1 MKNLFLVIILSILT
15 QTSNAEQATSGNLL
29 PNAGVGTTSVQNQSG
44 SIDGINGSNG
54 WTTSGIS
61 NFNNELEAQGT
72 GTISANGSLLNI
84 TTEKENGGQFTTTTN
99 SLDGGVRLD
108 STTEVQ
114 SCEWIGSAHQCGQ
127 ATNGRDS
134 YSTTVN
140 IKDENNQV
148 LSSVTQNRNN
158 DAGYYGNTFIY
169 NDTVIHNG
177 TGARN
182 WDWTWTGVDGNN
194 VNATGAVGPNLLGAE
209 LTATLLDIDYSPI
222 PPAVQTELVSFNNEI
237 REEFKK
243 LEEVINLKEEVKLEK
258 VASIQEEPKL
268 TEPKMEKFKEP
279 VKTMPVKKEE
289 EPKQFV
295 TQNKQITSQ
304 SSSPAQ
310 TKTLKQETSKEEKM
324 VKEIAKEEKTEKT
337 KQVSNKSS
345 SNSNVSSED
354 KPSVSV
360 VLQKTMDKIDE
371 RVKDIGK
378 NLKIKNLF
386 KMRAM
391 VDNSLLDV
399 YNIPF
404 YETKNIYKDQPSIQ
418 DNRRIYTTSLE
429 SYQRS
434 DPIFQMQRNVQ
445 KMRLQRER
453 LKREIEVLKNG

>member
-29 PNAGVGTTSVQNQSG
+29 PNAGIAQTNLQNSSG
-44 SIDGINGSNG
+44 NVDGINGSNG

-84 TTEKENGGQFTTTTN
+84 TTEKQNGGQFTTTTN

-140 IKDENNQV
+140 IKDVNNQV
-148 LSSVTQNRNN
+148 LSTVTQNRNN
-158 DAGYYGNTFIY
+158 DAGYYNNTFTY
-169 NDTVIHNG
+169 NDTVIYNG
-177 TGARN
+177 TGSRN

-209 LTATLLDIDYSPI
+209 LTATLLDINYSPL
-222 PPAVQTELVSFNNEI
+222 PPVVQTELVTFNNEI

-243 LEEVINLKEEVKLEK
+243 LEEVINLKQEVKLKEIFSFE
-258 VASIQEEPKL
+258 V
-268 TEPKMEKFKEP
+268 TETNFNSKEP
-279 VKTMPVKKEE
+279 ELKTPKETIKTMSIENKQTPKKENSKSLSQELKTVVQKETQEQQKQEQVVSE
-289 EPKQFV
+289 ENNPKQE
-295 TQNKQITSQ
+295 
-304 SSSPAQ
+304 
-310 TKTLKQETSKEEKM
+310 ETSKQRTSLNATGKD
-324 VKEIAKEEKTEKT
+324 
-337 KQVSNKSS
+337 
-345 SNSNVSSED
+345 D
-354 KPSVSV
+354 KPLSDSKIFS
-360 VLQKTMDKIDE
+360 LQQTMDKIDQQ
-371 RVKDIGK
+371 VKDVSK
-378 NLKIKNLF
+378 NLTIKNIF

-404 YETKNIYKDQPSIQ
+404 YETKNIYKNQPNIR
-418 DNRRIYTTSLE
+418 DDRKIYTANLE

-434 DPIFQMQRNVQ
+434 DPIFKMQLNIQ

>member
-29 PNAGVGTTSVQNQSG
+29 PNVNVAKTNLQNS
-44 SIDGINGSNG
+44 SSTVDGINGSTG

-84 TTEKENGGQFTTTTN
+84 TTEKQNGGQFTTTTN

-140 IKDENNQV
+140 IKDVNNQV
-148 LSSVTQNRNN
+148 LSTVTQNRNN
-158 DAGYYGNTFIY
+158 DAGYYNNTFTY
-169 NDTVIHNG
+169 NDTVIYNG
-177 TGARN
+177 TGSRN

-209 LTATLLDIDYSPI
+209 LTATLLDINYSPL
-222 PPAVQTELVSFNNEI
+222 PPVVQTELVTFNNEI

-243 LEEVINLKEEVKLEK
+243 LEEVINLKQEVKLKEIFSFE
-258 VASIQEEPKL
+258 V
-268 TEPKMEKFKEP
+268 TETNFNSKEP
-279 VKTMPVKKEE
+279 ELKTPKETIKTMSIENKQTPKKENSKSLFQELKTVVQKETQEQQKQEQVVSE
-289 EPKQFV
+289 ENNPKQE
-295 TQNKQITSQ
+295 
-304 SSSPAQ
+304 
-310 TKTLKQETSKEEKM
+310 ETSKQRTSLNATGKD
-324 VKEIAKEEKTEKT
+324 
-337 KQVSNKSS
+337 
-345 SNSNVSSED
+345 D
-354 KPSVSV
+354 KPLSDSKIFS
-360 VLQKTMDKIDE
+360 LQQTMDKIDQQ
-371 RVKDIGK
+371 VKDVSK
-378 NLKIKNLF
+378 NLTIKNIF

-404 YETKNIYKDQPSIQ
+404 YETKNIYKNQPNIR
-418 DNRRIYTTSLE
+418 DDRKIYTANLE

-434 DPIFQMQRNVQ
+434 DPIFKMQLNIQ